1 MTATELKMNMFN
13 KITRK
18 VADELVVSIRKG
30 DYTDCAEFSMTG
42 IASLNNP
49 KDQQMVSLLGS
60 MVCAYVNESLNDESL
75 TMRIKANYKFVAF
88 LKKTDEKRL
97 VVGCGFVS
105 NTETKKIKKMAKE
118 SEGTVCIREACAV
131 CYEVSPKLQK
141 CGGCRSVAYCCREHQ
156 LSDWKEHKTQCKL
169 IQNAKQG

>member
-60 MVCAYVNESLNDESL
+60 TVCAYVNESLNDESL

-88 LKKTDEKRL
+88 LKKT
-97 VVGCGFVS
+97 
-105 NTETKKIKKMAKE
+105 KE